1 MTIPAPVDRKVQD
14 IFELP
19 PSPPPCSVTFNLQQ
33 KIPSEMDFKSF
44 STALYTAYTVYT
56 V

>member
-19 PSPPPCSVTFNLQQ
+19 PSPPPCSKTFNFQQ
-33 KIPSEMDFKSF
+33 KK
-44 STALYTAYTVYT
+44 YH
-56 V
+56 